1 MAERTTP
8 RHALPAD
15 KAVVVIGAGTM
26 GSVQYVVQAAHPI
39 GARHG

>member
-15 KAVVVIGAGTM
+15 KAVVVIGACSTWCR
-26 GSVQYVVQAAHPI
+26 QHI
-39 GARHG
+39 R